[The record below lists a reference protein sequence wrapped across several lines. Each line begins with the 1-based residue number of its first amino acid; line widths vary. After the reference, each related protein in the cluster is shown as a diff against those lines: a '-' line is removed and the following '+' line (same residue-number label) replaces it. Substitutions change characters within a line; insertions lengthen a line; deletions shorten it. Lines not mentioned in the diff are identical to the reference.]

1 MDKIYLDNAATTPI
15 LPEVVDVMSK
25 AMLENFGNPSSTH
38 GYGRTA
44 KAALEKARKKISS
57 HFNVSSSE
65 IIFTSGGTEAD
76 NMILKNAVINLGVD
90 TIVTTKIEHHAVLH
104 VIDFLRERYNT
115 KVIYLDVDFKGNINL
130 KNLSNILSNL
140 DGKILVSLMWVNN
153 EVGNLLPIKEVTAIC
168 KENGALFHSDTVQ
181 AIGHY
186 TLDLQEVPLD
196 FMVASAHK
204 FHGPKGVGF
213 AFVKKGLDL
222 KPMFHGGN
230 QERGARSSTENLHS
244 ILGMEKALS
253 LSYINLDTDMSYI
266 KRLKEYFIDKLK
278 KEFEGVEFNGESEN
292 LDKSSDTILNVRL
305 PFSHDMLLFS
315 LDLSGVAVSGG
326 SACQSGS
333 NIGSHVLSELLLKS
347 ENKNRSSV
355 RFSFSKLNT
364 FKDIDVT
371 IRLLKKFI

>member
-25 AMLENFGNPSSTH
+25 SMLENFGNPSSTH
-38 GYGRTA
+38 GFGRKA
-44 KAALEKARKKISS
+44 KAALEEARKNISS
-57 HFNVSSSE
+57 YFNVSSSE

-104 VIDFLRERYNT
+104 VIDFLKETYNI
-115 KVIYLDVDFKGNINL
+115 KVIYLDIDFKGNINL
-130 KNLSNILSNL
+130 NNLSNILSNL
-140 DGKILVSLMWVNN
+140 EGKILVSLMWVNN
-153 EVGNLLPIKEVTAIC
+153 EVGNLLPIKEVATIC
-168 KENGALFHSDTVQ
+168 KANGVLFHSDTVQ

-186 TLDLQEVPLD
+186 KLDLQEVSLD

-213 AFVKKGLDL
+213 TFVKKGIDL
-222 KPMFHGGN
+222 KPMLHGGN
-230 QERGARSSTENLHS
+230 QERGVRSSTENLHS

-253 LSYINLDTDMSYI
+253 LSYINLDNDMAYI
-266 KRLKEYFIDKLK
+266 KRLKEYFINKLK

-292 LDKSSDTILNVRL
+292 LNKSSDTILNVRL

-315 LDLSGVAVSGG
+315 LDLSGVSVSGG

-333 NIGSHVLSELLLKS
+333 NIGSHVLSELLLKP
-347 ENKNRSSV
+347 KDQNRSSV

-364 FKDIDVT
+364 FKELDFT
-371 IRLLKKFI
+371 INLLKKFK